1 MIALLP
7 LGVLQVRWAL
17 FVNKKDT
24 IEMCFPDKWTW
35 HMILKTIK
43 SRREKEIEEVEK
55 KLQYKNK
62 SFSKRIK

>member
-1 MIALLP
+1 MIASLP

-17 FVNKKDT
+17 FVDKKG
-24 IEMCFPDKWTW
+24 IMEMCFPDKQTW
-35 HMILKTIK
+35 YMTLETIK

-62 SFSKRIK
+62 KFL